1 MDTSASAIAP
11 RRLRTEDVFFLTMV
25 LLILAAV
32 VIGFGQTYFV
42 PGMVFAK
49 LPNALVHVHGAL
61 FVSWILLL
69 VIQTVLVSVN
79 RVQWHMRLGILG
91 VVLAPLMVIVGTW
104 TILDSIHRR
113 GIPRIPPG
121 LMLAGDLLHLVFF
134 AIFVIWGLSQR
145 WNKVAHKRLMLFST
159 IAILLPAL
167 NRWPFAF
174 MESIPAQAAV
184 FLAFPALIVIYDLVA
199 LKKIHWSTLWA
210 SLLILLMVALV
221 LLIPGWGMWQRFT
234 VWVQGTSWL

>member
-1 MDTSASAIAP
+1 MATSTMTPKGIRS
-11 RRLRTEDVFFLTMV
+11 EDVFFLTMAM
-25 LLILAAV
+25 LILAAV
-32 VIGFGQTYFV
+32 VIGFGQSYFM

-69 VIQTVLVSVN
+69 VVQTVLVSVN

-91 VVLAPLMVIVGTW
+91 VVLAPSMVIAGTW

-113 GIPRIPPG
+113 GVPRVPQG
-121 LMLAGDLLHLVFF
+121 AMLAGDLLELAFF
-134 AIFVIWGLSQR
+134 SIFVIWGLSQR

-159 IAILLPAL
+159 IAILGPAL

-174 MESIPAQAAV
+174 MESMAV
-184 FLAFPALIVIYDLVA
+184 QGAIFLAFPAMIVIYDLVT
-199 LKKIHWSTLWA
+199 LKRIHRSTLWG
-210 SLLILLMVALV
+210 SLLILLMVAAMVLV
-221 LLIPGWGMWQRFT
+221 PGLGVWQRFT
-234 VWVQGTSWL
+234 GWVQGTSWL